1 MIRAALAVLSMLAL
15 SGCLMMV
22 MAVASTHPSGQGT
35 FESTAE
41 GRLSA
46 KYFEACYRNKQ
57 FDLDPS
63 RSLCGHPIGSLE
75 APEWIEFVHALSH
88 RCVYSF
94 LVDKQ
99 TWVIKSWRY
108 ISDPQGCW
116 VDT

>member
-1 MIRAALAVLSMLAL
+1 MLAL

-22 MAVASTHPSGQGT
+22 LAVASTQPSGKAT

-41 GRLSA
+41 GKLST
-46 KYFEACYRNKQ
+46 KYFEACYWNKQ
-57 FDLDPS
+57 FDLDPW
-63 RSLCGHPIGSLE
+63 RSLCGRPIGSLE
-75 APEWIEFVHALSH
+75 APEGIEFVHALNH

-108 ISDPQGCW
+108 ISEPQGCW
-116 VDT
+116 G